1 MDINTIYLNII
12 KLGDYDGEIET
23 MNHVRLVAWYN
34 EQNRFKAF
42 KKERKQKYNVC
53 SMEFNQI
60 GACQKMSKMN

>member
-1 MDINTIYLNII
+1 MDINIIYLNNI
-12 KLGDYDGEIET
+12 KLGDNDGGIET

-42 KKERKQKYNVC
+42 KKERKQKYNVY

>member
-12 KLGDYDGEIET
+12 KLGDNDGGIET

-42 KKERKQKYNVC
+42 KKERKQKYNVY

-60 GACQKMSKMN
+60 GACKKMSKMN